1 MSDLEARVK
10 RLEDIHEIGQLRAKY
25 CQYLD
30 DGRWDLLAELFTE
43 DGRFVGLSTATGRA
57 ELRTF
62 FANLQNGHLSAWWH
76 FSTNETVTID
86 GDAAHGETW
95 LYQPCVVEGEAH
107 IAAGRYSDSMV
118 RQNDEWLFA
127 ERKVTFFWWAPLA
140 EGWDSGR
147 ISWPPARAALD
158 PRYTPGATDA

>member
-1 MSDLEARVK
+1 RVVGVAPHPRDVGAHLRLGVHDPRIVPPRSARNVRRSRERGGRGMSDLEARVK

-76 FSTNETVTID
+76 FRDRKSTRLNSSHV
-86 GDAAHGETW
+86 
-95 LYQPCVVEGEAH
+95 
-107 IAAGRYSDSMV
+107 
-118 RQNDEWLFA
+118 
-127 ERKVTFFWWAPLA
+127 K
-140 EGWDSGR
+140 
-147 ISWPPARAALD
+147 ISYAVFCLKKKN
-158 PRYTPGATDA
+158 

>member
-62 FANLQNGHLSAWWH
+62 FANLQNGHLSAWWPH
-76 FSTNETVTID
+76 TNETVTID
-86 GDAAHGETW
+86 GGAPRGDVAVPTVRGRRRSAHRRRSLFRFDGAPE
-95 LYQPCVVEGEAH
+95 
-107 IAAGRYSDSMV
+107 
-118 RQNDEWLFA
+118 RQWLFA

-140 EGWDSGR
+140 GDGTPAASAA
-147 ISWPPARAALD
+147 PARAALD